1 MATQSFGG
9 TPQRSRE
16 RLVSFMLEN
25 EQRNAGPFMIPAEID
40 QYIRNGMEQAKELRQ
55 NRSRNRWIRIGS
67 SLVACLFIF
76 VFIFSVR
83 LSPAVAAY
91 VSSIPGMEKI
101 VEFLRDDKGLQK
113 AAEHNLVQNIG
124 ASGSLEGV
132 TFTIDQV
139 LADEKRMLL
148 FYTLKNDLPDKEVAL
163 HKIELF
169 DHSGKEWE
177 HGVSWSGMGSED
189 PVIRNRID
197 IVINEATEIPDVMT
211 AKVTLEIDHIKQAT
225 PLSIDFVVDKSKYK
239 TFEKKVYPVMKEVT
253 VDGQRFTIEQIAV
266 FPTQTEVSIR
276 FDPANK
282 KHVFDFDKLRLE
294 DEKGQTFAFWG
305 NGVPVRDNGEN
316 GRIYHLESIY
326 FVEPEK
332 LYLKTDGIRALDK
345 DQLQIV
351 IDAKTGTLTE
361 VPDDRLKLTALR
373 QVDDVVGMDF
383 SLKVPPQDNHSHISL
398 GYNMTD
404 NRGNEYDYVQGSTYS
419 TEDASIQNYSVLL
432 KRKTN
437 KGTPTHYSFPLS
449 SYPER
454 LQGTF
459 SVEIK

>member
-1 MATQSFGG
+1 M
-9 TPQRSRE
+9 R
-16 RLVSFMLEN
+16 EN
-25 EQRNAGPFMIPAEID
+25 ENNNASPYMVPAEID
-40 QYIRNGMEQAKELRQ
+40 QYIRRGMEQAKEQRQ
-55 NRSRNRWIRIGS
+55 NRNRNRWIRIGS

-83 LSPAVAAY
+83 VSPAVAAY

-101 VEFLRDDKGLQK
+101 VEFIRDDKGLQL

-124 ASGSLEGV
+124 ASGSVEDV

-139 LADEKRMLL
+139 LADEKRMVL
-148 FYTLKNDLPDKEVAL
+148 FYTLKHPFTDKKVAL
-163 HKIELF
+163 HRIELS
-169 DHSGKEWE
+169 DQTGKEWE

-189 PVIRNRID
+189 PVIQNRID
-197 IVINEATEIPDVMT
+197 IIISEGTAIPDALT
-211 AKVTLEIDHIKQAT
+211 AQVTLEIDHIKQET
-225 PLSIDFVVDKSKYK
+225 PLLIDFTVDKNKYK
-239 TFEKKVYPVMKEVT
+239 TLEKKVYPVMKEVT
-253 VDGQRFTIEQIAV
+253 IDGQRFTIEQIAV

-282 KHVFDFDKLRLE
+282 KHIFDFDKLRLE
-294 DEKGQTFAFWG
+294 DEKGETFAFWG
-305 NGVPVRDNGEN
+305 NGVPVRENGEN
-316 GRIYHLESIY
+316 GRVYHLESIY

-351 IDAKTGTLTE
+351 IDAKTGTLKK
-361 VPDDRLKLTALR
+361 VPNDRLQLKALR

-398 GYNMTD
+398 GYDLTD
-404 NRGNEYDYVQGSTYS
+404 DLGNEYDYVQGSSYS
-419 TEDASIQNYSVLL
+419 TDDASIQNYSMLY

-437 KGTPTHYSFPLS
+437 KGTPTTYSFPLS

-459 SVEIK
+459 SIEVK

>member
-1 MATQSFGG
+1 MT
-9 TPQRSRE
+9 
-16 RLVSFMLEN
+16 EN
-25 EQRNAGPFMIPAEID
+25 EKKNADPFMVPAEID
-40 QYIRNGMEQAKELRQ
+40 QYIRRGMEQAKELRQ
-55 NRSRNRWIRIGS
+55 NRSRNRWVRVGS
-67 SLVACLFIF
+67 SLVACMFIF
-76 VFIFSVR
+76 VFIFSIR

-91 VSSIPGMEKI
+91 VSSIPGMEKV
-101 VEFLRDDKGLQK
+101 VEFLRDDKGLQL

-124 ASGSLEGV
+124 VSGSVEDV

-139 LADEKRMLL
+139 LTDEKRMVL
-148 FYTLKNDLPDKEVAL
+148 FYTLKHPFTDKKVAL
-163 HKIELF
+163 HKIELL
-169 DHSGKEWE
+169 DQTGKEWE
-177 HGVSWSGMGSED
+177 YGVSWSSMGSED
-189 PVIRNRID
+189 PVNQNRID
-197 IVINEATEIPDVMT
+197 IIMNEATVIPDAMT
-211 AKVTLEIDHIKQAT
+211 AKVTLEIDHIKQES
-225 PLSIDFVVDKSKYK
+225 PLSLDFAVDKSKYK
-239 TFEKKVYPVMKEVT
+239 TLEKKVYPVMKEVT

-326 FVEPEK
+326 FLEPEK

-351 IDAKTGTLTE
+351 IDAKTKTLTK
-361 VPDDRLKLTALR
+361 VPNDRLKLTALR

-404 NRGNEYDYVQGSTYS
+404 DLGNEYDYVQGSSSSATKD
-419 TEDASIQNYSVLL
+419 ESIQNYSRLF

>member
-1 MATQSFGG
+1 M
-9 TPQRSRE
+9 R
-16 RLVSFMLEN
+16 EN
-25 EQRNAGPFMIPAEID
+25 EKKNAGPIMVPAEID
-40 QYIRNGMEQAKELRQ
+40 QYIRNGVEQAKELRKKHTLK
-55 NRSRNRWIRIGS
+55 RWVRISS
-67 SLVACLFIF
+67 SLVACSFIF
-76 VFIFSVR
+76 VFIFSIR

-91 VSSIPGMEKI
+91 VSSIPGMERI
-101 VEFLRDDKGLQK
+101 VEFLRDDKGLQR

-132 TFTIDQV
+132 SFTIDQV

-148 FYTLKNDLPDKEVAL
+148 FYTLNNDLSDKEVAL

-169 DHSGKEWE
+169 DQSGKEWE
-177 HGVSWSGMGSED
+177 HGVSWSSMGSED

-197 IVINEATEIPDVMT
+197 IHIEEATEIPDAMT
-211 AKVTLEIDHIKQAT
+211 AKVTLAIDNLEHKT
-225 PLSIDFVVDKSKYK
+225 PLMIDFAVDKNKFK
-239 TFEKKVYPVMKEVT
+239 TYEKKIYPVMKEVT

-294 DEKGQTFAFWG
+294 DEKGETFAFWG

-316 GRIYHLESIY
+316 GRVYNLESIY

-332 LYLKTDGIRALDK
+332 LILKANGIRAIDK

-351 IDAKTGTLTE
+351 IDAKTGTLTK
-361 VPDDRLKLTALR
+361 VPNDRLKLTALR

-383 SLKVPPQDNHSHISL
+383 SLKVPPQDEHSHISL
-398 GYNMTD
+398 GYGLTD
-404 NRGNEYDYVQGSTYS
+404 DLGNEYDYVQGSTYS
-419 TEDASIQNYSVLL
+419 TDVESIQNYSILF

-437 KGTPTHYSFPLS
+437 KGTPTSYSFPLS

-459 SVEIK
+459 SIEVK

>member
-1 MATQSFGG
+1 M
-9 TPQRSRE
+9 RE
-16 RLVSFMLEN
+16 N
-25 EQRNAGPFMIPAEID
+25 DKKNAGPFMIPTEID
-40 QYIRNGMEQAKELRQ
+40 HYIRKGMEQAKELRQ
-55 NRSRNRWIRIGS
+55 NRSRHRWIRVGS

-101 VEFLRDDKGLQK
+101 VEFLRDDKGLQL
-113 AAEHNLVQNIG
+113 AAEHNLVQHIG

-132 TFTIDQV
+132 TFTIDHV

-148 FYTLKNDLPDKEVAL
+148 FYTLKNDLSGKEVAL

-169 DHSGKEWE
+169 DQSGKQWE
-177 HGVSWSGMGSED
+177 YGVSWSSMGSED

-197 IVINEATEIPDVMT
+197 IHIEGATEIPDSMT
-211 AKVTLEIDHIKQAT
+211 AKVTLAIDNLEQKP
-225 PLSIDFVVDKSKYK
+225 PLKIDFAVDKNKFK
-239 TFEKKVYPVMKEVT
+239 TFEKKMYPVMKEVT

-276 FDPANK
+276 FDPANI

-294 DEKGQTFAFWG
+294 DEKGETFAFWG

-316 GRIYHLESIY
+316 GRIYNLESIY

-332 LYLKTDGIRALDK
+332 LILKANGIRAVDK
-345 DQLQIV
+345 DKLQIV
-351 IDAKTGTLTE
+351 IDAKAGTLTN
-361 VPDDRLKLTALR
+361 VPNDRLKLTALR

-383 SLKVPPQDNHSHISL
+383 SLKVPPQDKDSHISL
-398 GYNMTD
+398 GYDLTD
-404 NRGNEYDYVQGSTYS
+404 DVGNEYDYVQGSTHS
-419 TEDASIQNYSVLL
+419 TDDESIQYYSMLF

-437 KGTPTHYSFPLS
+437 KGTPTSYSFPLS

-459 SVEIK
+459 SIEVK

>member
-1 MATQSFGG
+1 M
-9 TPQRSRE
+9 R
-16 RLVSFMLEN
+16 EN
-25 EQRNAGPFMIPAEID
+25 EKKNASPFMVPAEID
-40 QYIRNGMEQAKELRQ
+40 QYIRRGMEQAKERRQ
-55 NRSRNRWIRIGS
+55 NRNRNRWIRVGS

-76 VFIFSVR
+76 VFIYSVR

-101 VEFLRDDKGLQK
+101 VEFLRDDKGLK
-113 AAEHNLVQNIG
+113 LAAEHNLVQNIG
-124 ASGSLEGV
+124 ASASVEDV

-139 LADEKRMLL
+139 LADEKRMVL
-148 FYTLKNDLPDKEVAL
+148 FYTLKHPFIDKKVTL
-163 HKIELF
+163 HEIEFL
-169 DHSGKEWE
+169 DQTGKEWE
-177 HGVSWSGMGSED
+177 YGVSWSSMGSED

-197 IVINEATEIPDVMT
+197 IIINEATVIPNAMT
-211 AKVTLEIDHIKQAT
+211 AKVTLEIDHIKQET
-225 PLSIDFVVDKSKYK
+225 PLSIDFAVDKSKYK
-239 TFEKKVYPVMKEVT
+239 THEKKVYPVMKEVT

-351 IDAKTGTLTE
+351 IDAKTKTLTK
-361 VPDDRLKLTALR
+361 VPNDRLKLTALR

-398 GYNMTD
+398 GYDITD
-404 NRGNEYDYVQGSTYS
+404 DLGNEYEYVQGSSSSATKD
-419 TEDASIQNYSVLL
+419 ESIQNYSILF

-437 KGTPTHYSFPLS
+437 KGAPAYYSFPLN

>member
-1 MATQSFGG
+1 MS
-9 TPQRSRE
+9 
-16 RLVSFMLEN
+16 EN
-25 EQRNAGPFMIPAEID
+25 DKTNASPFMVPAEID
-40 QYIRNGMEQAKELRQ
+40 QYIRRGMEQAKELRQ
-55 NRSRNRWIRIGS
+55 NRSRNRWIRVGS

-124 ASGSLEGV
+124 ASGSAEDV

-139 LADEKRMLL
+139 LADEKRMVL
-148 FYTLKNDLPDKEVAL
+148 FYTLKHSFTDKNVGL
-163 HKIELF
+163 HKIELL
-169 DHSGKEWE
+169 DQTGKEWKR
-177 HGVSWSGMGSED
+177 GMAWSSMESEE
-189 PVIRNRID
+189 PVIQNRID
-197 IVINEATEIPDVMT
+197 IVIEETAEIPDAMT
-211 AKVTLEIDHIKQAT
+211 AKVTLKIDNLEQKT
-225 PLSIDFVVDKSKYK
+225 PLLIDFAVDKNKFK

-276 FDPANK
+276 FDPANQ

-294 DEKGQTFAFWG
+294 DEKGETFAFWG
-305 NGVPVRDNGEN
+305 NGVPVRNNGEN
-316 GRIYHLESIY
+316 GRVYHLESIY

-332 LYLKTDGIRALDK
+332 LILKADGIRAIDK
-345 DQLQIV
+345 DKLQIV
-351 IDAKTGTLTE
+351 IDAKTGLLTK
-361 VPDDRLKLTALR
+361 VPNDRLKLTALR
-373 QVDDVVGMDF
+373 QVDEVVGMDF
-383 SLKVPPQDNHSHISL
+383 SLKVPPQDKHSYISL
-398 GYNMTD
+398 GYELTD
-404 NRGNEYDYVQGSTYS
+404 DLGNEYDSVQTISSSTDD
-419 TEDASIQNYSVLL
+419 ESIQDYSMLF

-437 KGTPTHYSFPLS
+437 KGTPTSYSFPLS

-459 SVEIK
+459 SIEVK